1 MSKLSDE
8 EIALKLTEIK
18 FKNYTQNNW
27 ANLGE
32 KTIYEYYEKILSN
45 IENRNADTKI
55 CKIKQVY
62 EDNKYIQG
70 GWCSLD
76 GIRMLEKIQK
86 IIDNDEDESF
96 PKY

>member
-8 EIALKLTEIK
+8 EIALKLTEIANNK
-18 FKNYTQNNW
+18 AIGNYTIDSICDDYNE
-27 ANLGE
+27 AL
-32 KTIYEYYEKILSN
+32 KI

-55 CKIKQVY
+55 SKIKQVY

-86 IIDNDEDESF
+86 IIDNDEEERIS
-96 PKY
+96 KY

>member
-8 EIALKLTEIK
+8 EIALKLTEIANNK
-18 FKNYTQNNW
+18 AIGNYNINSVCDNYNE
-27 ANLGE
+27 AL
-32 KTIYEYYEKILSN
+32 KI

-62 EDNKYIQG
+62 EDSKGIEG
-70 GWCSLD
+70 SWCGLN

-86 IIDNDEDESF
+86 IIDNDEDEGI